1 MLTISENKV
10 VRLTYELSEDS
21 KKDEIIEK
29 VDADQPATFLFGV
42 GGLLPEFEENLFGL
56 KQGDSFKFSIASDNA
71 YGPLD
76 PNALVDIPKEAFT
89 IDGKLQEDMLQ
100 VGSILPMRDNED
112 NFLQGRIVELRD
124 DVVVMDF
131 NHPLAGKD
139 LYFKGTIIDVREAT
153 AEEISHGHVHG
164 EGGHHHH

>member
-1 MLTISENKV
+1 MLTVSENKV

-21 KKDEIIEK
+21 KKEEIIEK
-29 VDADQPATFLFGV
+29 VDTDQPATFLFGV

-56 KQGDSFKFSIASDNA
+56 KQGDSFNFSIASENA
-71 YGPLD
+71 YGPID

-112 NFLQGRIVELRD
+112 NFLQGRIMELRD
-124 DVVVMDF
+124 DVVIMDF

-139 LYFKGTIIDVREAT
+139 LYFKGTIVDVREAT

-164 EGGHHHH
+164 EGGHHH

>member
-1 MLTISENKV
+1 MLTVSENKV

-21 KKDEIIEK
+21 KKEEIIEK
-29 VDADQPATFLFGV
+29 VDTDQPATFLFGV

-71 YGPLD
+71 YGPID

-89 IDGKLQEDMLQ
+89 IDGKLQDDMLK

-112 NFLQGRIVELRD
+112 NFLQGRIIELRD
-124 DVVVMDF
+124 DVVIMDF

-139 LYFKGTIIDVREAT
+139 LYFQGTIVEVREAT
-153 AEEISHGHVHG
+153 AEELSHGHVHG
-164 EGGHHHH
+164 EGGHHH

>member
-21 KKDEIIEK
+21 KKDEVIEK

-56 KQGDSFKFSIASDNA
+56 KEGDSFKFSIASDNA

-89 IDGKLQEDMLQ
+89 IDGKVQDDMLQ

-124 DVVVMDF
+124 DVVIMDF

-164 EGGHHHH
+164 EGGHHH

>member
-1 MLTISENKV
+1 MLTVSENKV

-21 KKDEIIEK
+21 KKEEIIEK

-56 KQGDSFKFSIASDNA
+56 KQGDSFKFSIASENA

-89 IDGKLQEDMLQ
+89 IDGKLQDDMLK

-112 NFLQGRIVELRD
+112 NFLQGKIIELRD
-124 DVVVMDF
+124 DVVIMDF

-164 EGGHHHH
+164 EGGHHH

>member
-21 KKDEIIEK
+21 KKDEVIEK

-56 KQGDSFKFSIASDNA
+56 KQGDSFNFSIASDNA

-139 LYFKGTIIDVREAT
+139 LYFKGTVIDVREAT
-153 AEEISHGHVHG
+153 SEEISHGHVHG
-164 EGGHHHH
+164 EGGHHH

>member
-21 KKDEIIEK
+21 KKDEVIEK

-76 PNALVDIPKEAFT
+76 PNALVDIPKEAFS
-89 IDGKLQEDMLQ
+89 IDGKMQEDMLQ

-112 NFLQGRIVELRD
+112 NFLQGRVVELRD
-124 DVVVMDF
+124 DVVIMDF

-164 EGGHHHH
+164 EGGHHH

>member
-1 MLTISENKV
+1 MLTVSENKV

-21 KKDEIIEK
+21 KKEEIIEK

-56 KQGDSFKFSIASDNA
+56 KQGDSFNFSIASDNA

-89 IDGKLQEDMLQ
+89 IDGKLQDDMLK

-112 NFLQGRIVELRD
+112 NFLQGKIIELRD
-124 DVVVMDF
+124 DVVIMDF

-139 LYFKGTIIDVREAT
+139 LYFKGTIVDVREAT

-164 EGGHHHH
+164 EGGHHH

>member
-21 KKDEIIEK
+21 KKDEVIEK

-71 YGPLD
+71 YGPID

-89 IDGKLQEDMLQ
+89 IDGKLQDDMLQ

-112 NFLQGRIVELRD
+112 NFLQGRIMELKD
-124 DVVVMDF
+124 DVVIMDF

-164 EGGHHHH
+164 EGGHHH

>member
-21 KKDEIIEK
+21 KKEEIIEK
-29 VDADQPATFLFGV
+29 VDTDQPATFLFGV

-56 KQGDSFKFSIASDNA
+56 KQGDSFNFSIASDNA

-112 NFLQGRIVELRD
+112 NFLQGRIVELRN

-164 EGGHHHH
+164 EGGHHH

>member
-21 KKDEIIEK
+21 KKDEVIEK

-56 KQGDSFKFSIASDNA
+56 KEGDSFKFSIASENA
-71 YGPLD
+71 YGPID

-89 IDGKLQEDMLQ
+89 IDGKLQDDMLQ

-112 NFLQGRIVELRD
+112 NFLQGRIMELRD
-124 DVVVMDF
+124 DVVIMDF

-164 EGGHHHH
+164 EGGHHH

>member
-21 KKDEIIEK
+21 KKDEVIEK

-56 KQGDSFKFSIASDNA
+56 KQGDSFKFSIASENA

-112 NFLQGRIVELRD
+112 NFLQGRIVELKD
-124 DVVVMDF
+124 DAVIMDF

-164 EGGHHHH
+164 EGGHHH